1 MEAFQVITVLATLL
15 CSLVAG
21 FLFAFAVVIMPGIR
35 DLSDRD
41 YLRAFQVIDRVIQR
55 NQPVFMLVWVGSVL
69 AILASAVLGLWRL
82 DGIERVA
89 LIIAM
94 LAYVLGVQLPTF
106 AINVPLNNR
115 VQALDIDGESEAV
128 LSGLRQEYEQRWNRW
143 NRIRTGIAV
152 LVSAALIVL
161 CYSL

>member
-1 MEAFQVITVLATLL
+1 MEVFQAITILATLL

-21 FLFAFAVVIMPGIR
+21 FLFAFAVVIMPGMR

-41 YLRAFQVIDRVIQR
+41 YLRAFQVMDRVIQR

-82 DGIERVA
+82 DGMERILLV
-89 LIIAM
+89 IAM
-94 LAYVLGVQLPTF
+94 LAYILGVQLPTF
-106 AINVPLNNR
+106 IINVPLNNR
-115 VQALDIDGESEAV
+115 VQALEIDGESEAV
-128 LSGLRQEYEQRWNRW
+128 LAGLRQEYELRWNRW
-143 NRIRTGIAV
+143 NRIRTVIAV